1 MNNQY
6 ISKYSVHETHFSR
19 TDKWPLA
26 SFDAENVVTPA
37 QIILSALGVIAVF
50 LALCFLGVL

>member
-6 ISKYSVHETHFSR
+6 ISKHSVHETHFSR

-26 SFDAENVVTPA
+26 NFDDEKAVTPA
-37 QIILSALGVIAVF
+37 QVSLSALGVIAVF
-50 LALCFLGVL
+50 LMLCFLGVL